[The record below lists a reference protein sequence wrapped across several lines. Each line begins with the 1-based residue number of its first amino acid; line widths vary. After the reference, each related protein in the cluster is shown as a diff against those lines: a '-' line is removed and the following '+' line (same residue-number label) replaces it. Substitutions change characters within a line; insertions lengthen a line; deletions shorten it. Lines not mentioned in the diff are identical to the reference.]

1 MTVMRKWS
9 LLTGFLVIAV
19 VAAGWFLL
27 VSPKRA
33 ATTDQKT
40 QKATQDRTNS
50 ELQTQI
56 SVLKEQFANLPKQQ
70 AQLAAIRQQ
79 LPDNPQL
86 PKLVRDLS
94 ADAKASGAFL
104 AEIAPGLPVALSPTA
119 LAAGAPAAPVVT
131 AAKPTVAATTT
142 ALFQVPLTLKLTG
155 DYYELEQYISG
166 LEQMRRAFLV
176 TGLSVDLNQDVN
188 TPGSLSMT
196 VTGRVFVVA
205 TPPATTITPGAVA
218 APATK

>member
-33 ATTDQKT
+33 ATTDLKT

-104 AEIAPGLPVALSPTA
+104 AEIAPGAPVALSPPA
-119 LAAGAPAAPVVT
+119 LAAGAPAAPAVT
-131 AAKPTVAATTT
+131 AAKPNAAATST

-176 TGLSVDLNQDVN
+176 TGLSVDLNTDVN

-205 TPPATTITPGAVA
+205 TPPATTITPGAAA